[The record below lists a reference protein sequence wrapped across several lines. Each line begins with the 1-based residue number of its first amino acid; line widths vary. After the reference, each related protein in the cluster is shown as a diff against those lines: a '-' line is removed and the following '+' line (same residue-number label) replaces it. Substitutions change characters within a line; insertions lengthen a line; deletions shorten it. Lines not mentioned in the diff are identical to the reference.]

1 VHTFTLTEVQNR
13 SPFGYAALRY
23 IADTEHTQADFVLL
37 DLNDPAQ
44 ELIGIPKEDLRGRRL
59 TEIFPQI
66 REERFDWLDF
76 LEGPARRG
84 EVCSAKQYLH
94 CLSRHIKIQAYGL
107 SEDVCLCLFTE
118 RSEDKAD
125 VDRLLEIKEQYE
137 LAINGSNDGIWD
149 WDLQTNE
156 LYLSRRWKEMLGFVE
171 EELENTFQTFSTLLF
186 EEDRERVTAFVQKY
200 LNGEINQYAIEFRM
214 KHKDGS
220 LRWIEAKGEAL
231 RNEEGIPYRM
241 AGSHSDITDRK
252 NREIELRTILETTV
266 DGFYIADAQGRL
278 LSVNNTL
285 CQMLEYDR
293 EELLQLTMFDFVA
306 PPPPSTVKER
316 IDHIINKG
324 KGLFECFY
332 RSRSGEMIEVE
343 ISATCLCQGMKRLV
357 VFVRDIRQRKMAER
371 QLQDSFSKYRQIAE
385 NISDVVFTTDLQFNT
400 TYISPSVE
408 KMVGDPPEVHIR
420 KPLLQKFPPE
430 SIQAFYQILK
440 EELQKEGKSEVDKD
454 RSRILE
460 VEQYRNDGSTFTA
473 SISIKFIRDAEGI
486 PIGIQGLT
494 RDISAQKKAEKTIA
508 YYSDMQELLIKIA
521 STYID
526 IHLDEVSDMINTS
539 LKELGEFV
547 NADRAYIFDYDWG
560 NNTTSNTFEW
570 CSPGTSPQIEELQ
583 DVPLDYI
590 PHWVET
596 HKKGEVMSIPDV
608 YALPEGD
615 GVREI
620 LEPQEVKSL
629 LALPMMDGKD
639 CIGFI
644 GFDSVQ
650 HYHLYSGNEVKLLL
664 IFSKM
669 LVNVRKRRAQDLL
682 LTKMKEDAEQ
692 ASKAKSEFLANMSHE
707 IRTPLNAVIGFTD
720 LLLKTEL
727 DEVQAD
733 FMESVNQSALVLL
746 ELISDIL
753 DYSKIEA
760 GKLEL
765 NEDNTHIRE
774 LCGQIADIVKLKAH
788 AKHLEFLV
796 NIQECIPQTVLVDS
810 IRLRQVL
817 INLLWNAIKFTDEGE
832 VELGLQYS
840 RAADKPHLGAFTF
853 YVRDTGLGI
862 PVERQEDILSAFVQI
877 QPAANRKYS
886 GTGLGL
892 PISVSILE
900 KMGSRLEIESEPDKG
915 SLFRFTIELPII
927 KDDAPALGK
936 GNAIRKVLCVDD
948 NNTNLKIL
956 SRMLENQEIESSSVA
971 SSAQVP
977 GMDLHPYDLLIVD
990 YEMPEMNGLEM
1001 IRAIKT
1007 KHPSLKAGF
1016 VLLHSSSED
1025 IIKTTAKELGVQS
1038 VLEKPITFEKLDSIL
1053 KDSQVIRSTPDS
1065 SLELKERNP
1074 SILIVEDNKANMKLA
1089 ESMIKAVV
1097 RDARILKAFNGQE
1110 GLQVYKEEFPD
1121 LIFMDVQMPVMDGYE
1136 ATRRIREAEGLMHIG
1151 RRTPII
1157 ALTADAISGSR
1168 ERCAKAG
1175 MDDFLVKPV
1184 IIKHIRL
1191 MIDKWMNHHQKNEA
1205 K

>member
-1 VHTFTLTEVQNR
+1 MHTFTLTEAQKQ

-23 IADTEHTQADFVLL
+23 VTETNDAQADFVVL
-37 DLNDPAQ
+37 DLNEPAQ
-44 ELIGIPKEDLRGRRL
+44 ELIGIPGEELRGRRL
-59 TEIFPQI
+59 TEIFPNI

-84 EVCSAKQYLH
+84 DISSAKQYLH
-94 CLSRHIKIQAYGL
+94 CLNRHIKIQAQGL
-107 SEDVCLCLFTE
+107 ADDVCLCLFTE
-118 RSEDKAD
+118 RSDEKAELT
-125 VDRLLEIKEQYE
+125 RLQEIKEQYE

-156 LYLSRRWKEMLGFVE
+156 LYLSRRWKEMLGFAE
-171 EELENTFQTFSTLLF
+171 EELENTFQTFSSLLYD
-186 EEDRERVTAFVQKY
+186 EDRERVTAFVQKY
-200 LNGEINQYAIEFRM
+200 LSGEIHQYAIEFRM
-214 KHKDGS
+214 KHKDGG

-241 AGSHSDITDRK
+241 AGSHSDITERK

-266 DGFYIADAQGRL
+266 DGFYIADEQGRL
-278 LSVNNTL
+278 LSANNTL
-285 CQMLEYDR
+285 CQMLGYDR
-293 EELLQLTMFDFVA
+293 EELLSLTMYDFVV
-306 PPPPSTVKER
+306 PPPPSSVKER
-316 IDHIINKG
+316 IEHITSKG

-332 RSRSGEMIEVE
+332 RTRNGEMVEVE

-357 VFVRDIRQRKMAER
+357 VFVRDIRQRKTAER
-371 QLQDSFSKYRQIAE
+371 QLQESFSKYRQIAE

-408 KMVGDPPEVHIR
+408 RMVGDPPEVHIR
-420 KPLLQKFPPE
+420 KPLVQKFPPE
-430 SIQAFYQILK
+430 SIQAFYKILK
-440 EELQKEGKSEVDKD
+440 EELEKENDPGVDTD

-460 VEQYRNDGSTFTA
+460 VEQYRVDGSTFTA
-473 SISIKFIRDAEGI
+473 SISIKFIRDTEGR

-526 IHLDEVSDMINTS
+526 IHLDEVRDMIDTS

-547 NADRAYIFDYDWG
+547 NADRAYIFDYDWA

-570 CSPGTSPQIEELQ
+570 CSPGTTPQIEELQ

-608 YALPEGD
+608 FALPEGD

-629 LALPMMDGKD
+629 LALPMMDGKE

-650 HYHLYSGNEVKLLL
+650 KHHHYSGNEVKLLL

-682 LTKMKEDAEQ
+682 LTRMKEDAEQ
-692 ASKAKSEFLANMSHE
+692 ASRAKSEFLANMSHE

-765 NEDNTHIRE
+765 NEDNTNIRE

-796 NIQECIPQTVLVDS
+796 NIQECIPLTVLVDS

-817 INLLWNAIKFTDEGE
+817 INLLWNAIKFTEEGE

-840 RAADKPHLGAFTF
+840 RAADKPHFGAFTF
-853 YVRDTGLGI
+853 YVRDTGVGI
-862 PVERQEDILSAFVQI
+862 PADRQEDILSAFVQI

-900 KMGSRLEIESEPDKG
+900 KMGSKLEIESEPEKG

-927 KDDAPALGK
+927 KDDAPALRK
-936 GNAIRKVLCVDD
+936 GNVVRNVLCVDD
-948 NNTNLKIL
+948 NDTNLKIL
-956 SRMLENQEIESSSVA
+956 SRMLENQGIKSSSVA
-971 SSAQVP
+971 NSTLVP
-977 GMDLHPYDLLIVD
+977 GMDLSSYDLLIVD
-990 YEMPEMNGLEM
+990 YEMPEMDGLEM
-1001 IRAIKT
+1001 VRAIKA
-1007 KHPSLKAGF
+1007 KHPALNAGL

-1038 VLEKPITFEKLDSIL
+1038 VLEKPITFEKLDGIL

-1065 SLELKERNP
+1065 SLDMKEKSP
-1074 SILIVEDNKANMKLA
+1074 CILIVEDNKANMKLA

-1097 RDARILKAFNGQE
+1097 RDARILQAFNGQE

-1191 MIDKWMNHHQKNEA
+1191 MIDKWMNHNQKMDA